1 MGLLSS
7 LIVVVIIVVIEHFIG
22 LGSSCHPSSCFAS
35 SSSFSSFI
43 ASLPFTVDFEDLG
56 IPFVS
61 VGCSCFVTSLTFI
74 AACFINSCFVSF
86 AFKAYFED
94 IGLDCTLNLKI
105 AYSNE
110 ADSSF
115 LKGLAVISSKL
126 ALRRDRHLLRPSRY
140 SLQDW
145 A

>member
-1 MGLLSS
+1 MGS
-7 LIVVVIIVVIEHFIG
+7 G
-22 LGSSCHPSSCFAS
+22 CHPSSCFAS

-43 ASLPFTVDFEDLG
+43 TSLPFTVDFEVPG

-61 VGCSCFVTSLTFI
+61 VDCSCFVTSLTFI
-74 AACFINSCFVSF
+74 VARFINSCFVSF

-94 IGLDCTLNLKI
+94 IGLDCTLNLRI
-105 AYSNE
+105 ACFNE
-110 ADSSF
+110 TDSSVV
-115 LKGLAVISSKL
+115 KGVATISSKL
-126 ALRRDRHLLRPSRY
+126 ALQRDRHPLRPFRY

>member
-22 LGSSCHPSSCFAS
+22 LSSSCHPSSCFAS

-43 ASLPFTVDFEDLG
+43 ASLPFVVNFEVPG

-61 VGCSCFVTSLTFI
+61 VDCSCFVTSLTFI
-74 AACFINSCFVSF
+74 AARFISF

-94 IGLDCTLNLKI
+94 IGLDCTLSLRI
-105 AYSNE
+105 ACFNE
-110 ADSSF
+110 AGSSVV
-115 LKGLAVISSKL
+115 KGVATISSKL
-126 ALRRDRHLLRPSRY
+126 ALRRDRHPHQPSRY
-140 SLQDW
+140 SLLDW